1 MAAETFGRPEVLK
14 DVIARFADADGVIKV
29 WAEYRL
35 VDEIARDVI
44 QFSSDKHWTANYGY
58 RTPQS
63 FFGRM
68 SPERQTENVETMNL
82 DDLL

>member
-1 MAAETFGRPEVLK
+1 
-14 DVIARFADADGVIKV
+14 
-29 WAEYRL
+29 
-35 VDEIARDVI
+35 VDEVAADVVR
-44 QFSSDKHWTANYGY
+44 FSSDKHWTANYGY